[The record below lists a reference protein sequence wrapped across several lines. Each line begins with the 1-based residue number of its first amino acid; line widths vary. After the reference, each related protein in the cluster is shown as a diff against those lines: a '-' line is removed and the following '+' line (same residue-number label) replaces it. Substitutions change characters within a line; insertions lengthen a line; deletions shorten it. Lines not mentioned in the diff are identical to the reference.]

1 MCAMAWDDLDVQIE
15 QWREDFERRVKEESR
30 ELCGRFEALERSCR
44 EAEEARRREWEAA
57 EGRVMT
63 AAEKL
68 EHRHDGFMRL
78 LSTMGAE
85 YMRALNALGEDMERR
100 FAEGKEEN
108 RAQTEALMRML
119 DRLPLNEGP

>member
-1 MCAMAWDDLDVQIE
+1 MAWDDLDMERE
-15 QWREDFERRVKEESR
+15 QWREDFEQRVEEGSR
-30 ELCGRFEALERSCR
+30 ELCSRFDALERGCR
-44 EAEEARRREWEAA
+44 AAEEARRRDWEAA

-68 EHRHDGFMRL
+68 QHQHDGFMRL

-85 YMRALNALGEDMERR
+85 YMGALNALGVDMEQR

-119 DRLPLNEGP
+119 DRLPPTENRR